1 MNNKYVT
8 RCEMAD
14 ILGLDRKTFMD
25 KAKKAGIEIPKRE
38 RISPALQ
45 KEIMK
50 KLSGEE
56 DIAPK

>member
-25 KAKKAGIEIPKRE
+25 KVKKAGIEIPERE